1 MLPTRSIVVN
11 HLQTTFRENNAI
23 GIAFVYCNYKE
34 QAQQTVSNLIANLLK
49 QMVQR
54 RRDISDN
61 MRSFYHHHQ
70 CEDNRPT
77 LDEITGALNSEIQT
91 YSKVFLIVDALD
103 ECREDDGTREK
114 LLKVLRSL
122 DGNVNLMVTSRDLPP
137 IARSFEE
144 RNNCVS
150 ARRMTT

>member
-1 MLPTRSIVVN
+1 
-11 HLQTTFRENNAI
+11 
-23 GIAFVYCNYKE
+23 
-34 QAQQTVSNLIANLLK
+34 
-49 QMVQR
+49 MVQR

-61 MRSFYHHHQ
+61 IKSFYQYHQ

-77 LDEITGALNSEIQT
+77 LDEITGALKSEIQT

-122 DGNVNLMVTSRDLPP
+122 YGNVNLMVTSRDLPP
-137 IARSFEE
+137 IARNFDGTKQLCIRAKDDDIRTYVEGRIALAPRHLKRLQE
-144 RNNCVS
+144 TIVS
-150 ARRMTT
+150 RIIENARGMLVPLTSSRFCFCF